1 MRFRELDKSFG
12 LRVLENLHLHAGFT
26 RYDPG
31 HRTRYSGFSSVK
43 CLQLKDPML
52 ESMTTYVSV
61 RAKSIH
67 NEDSFIVVAREGFWT
82 ESHPKSAMQEI
93 AASHWPVAHWVDI
106 KNSLNL

>member
-43 CLQLKDPML
+43 CLQFKDTML

-67 NEDSFIVVAREGFWT
+67 NEDSFYRGCKKGFLDGKPSKKCNAR
-82 ESHPKSAMQEI
+82 
-93 AASHWPVAHWVDI
+93 
-106 KNSLNL
+106 NSCVSLACGSLGRD